1 MLTPGEKVGIYEV
14 VSSLGAGGMGEVYRA
29 RDTKLQRDV
38 ALKILPETMARDA
51 QRMARFEREAQV
63 LASLNHPNIAAIY
76 GLEESNGVRAL
87 VMELVEGETLG
98 ERLRRAQPLT
108 RPASRDTLSPQAGR
122 GEKSSDSQPSPS
134 GRGWPAGPGEGS
146 SLAMDDALPIA
157 RQIAE
162 ALEYAHERGVIHR
175 DLKPANVK
183 ITPEG
188 TVKVLDFGLAK
199 VLDTQDSTATL
210 DAGDSPTLSAM
221 ATQAGMILGT
231 AAYMSPEQAKG
242 QRVDRRADIWAFGC
256 VLYEMLTGRKPFEGE
271 TISDVLAAVIR
282 AEPDW
287 TAIPEATPP
296 PLQRLVRRCLIK
308 DAKQRLRDIG
318 DARITIDETI
328 SGTGVPPVEVHGQ
341 DAHATT
347 GDHRSPLRRILPWA
361 VAGLLAMMLMG
372 VFLWKSTVRV
382 PQPTYHQL
390 TFDRGLI
397 YAARFVPG
405 DRTILYSAAWNDR
418 PLQIYST
425 TPDSPEWRPL
435 GLKGSSLFAVSASQ
449 MAVSVGCRDIFIGDC
464 EGTLAVTPL
473 SVGAPREVATSV
485 VSADWIHG
493 DDNMAAVRDVGGQ
506 FQLEFP
512 LGKVIYKSGSWFDF
526 LRVSPRGNAVAFVQ
540 YGAAGDAGRVVIL
553 DRDGKQIA
561 RSSKQFPSVEG
572 LAWAPQGNEV
582 WFGATNTHAW
592 PNAIHAL
599 ALDGSERIVLRL
611 PGMLR
616 LQDVSPDG
624 RILLTK
630 EVWRTGMQ
638 FRSTRDA
645 GERDL
650 TWLDAAVV
658 GDISPD
664 GGEIAFGE
672 YGEAAGDSLDTYMWR
687 TDAPSPIK
695 LGVGFNPVFSPD
707 QKWVLVTL
715 SGPPHLALLPT
726 GPGESKDLGAFGM
739 DQFSVLGWMPDG
751 KGVYFA
757 ASDGHEWRMYVESP
771 VGGRPRAITPAI
783 TVSPMEYIGNVI
795 SSDGKMCF
803 ARDLNGK
810 GWRFSLDGK
819 PPQSVPGLQPEDI
832 WVNWSKDRR
841 AAYIY
846 QNEQTRARIFRLDL
860 ETGRRQLVATLAPRD
875 TIGLVGIVP
884 VKITPDGKA
893 YAYSYNRSLSD
904 LYLVDG
910 VK

>member
-1 MLTPGEKVGIYEV
+1 MSLSQGTQLGPYEV
-14 VSSLGAGGMGEVYRA
+14 LSPLGAGGMGEVYRA

-87 VMELVEGETLG
+87 VMELVEGKTLA
-98 ERLRRAQPLT
+98 ERISVAPGLS
-108 RPASRDTLSPQAGR
+108 PASAGLKAGSTMAEHRSP
-122 GEKSSDSQPSPS
+122 
-134 GRGWPAGPGEGS
+134 
-146 SLAMDDALPIA
+146 MTTDDALPIA

-210 DAGDSPTLSAM
+210 ATADSPTLSAM

-256 VLYEMLTGRKPFEGE
+256 VLYEMLSGQKPFEGE
-271 TISDVLAAVIR
+271 TISDVLAAVIKS
-282 AEPDW
+282 EPDW
-287 TAIPEATPP
+287 TALPNTTPAGI
-296 PLQRLVRRCLIK
+296 QRLVRRCLQK
-308 DAKQRLRDIG
+308 DVRQRLQAIG
-318 DARITIDETI
+318 DARITIEETL
-328 SGTGVPPVEVHGQ
+328 SGTGVSPVEVHGQ

-347 GDHRSPLRRILPWA
+347 GERKSPLRALPWA
-361 VAGLLAMMLMG
+361 VAGLLAIMLMG

-493 DDNMAAVRDVGGQ
+493 DDKMAAVRDVGGQ

-526 LRVSPRGNAVAFVQ
+526 LRASPRGNAVAFVQ
-540 YGAAGDAGRVVIL
+540 YGTAGDAGRVVIL

-572 LAWAPQGNEV
+572 LAWAPKGNEV

-630 EVWRTGMQ
+630 EVWHTGMQ

-645 GERDL
+645 SERDL
-650 TWLDAAVV
+650 SWLDAPVV
-658 GDISPD
+658 GDISSE

-672 YGEAAGDSLDTYMWR
+672 YGEAAGDSPDTYMWR

-695 LGVGFNPVFSPD
+695 LGVGSNPVFSPD
-707 QKWVLVTL
+707 EKWVLVSL
-715 SGPPHLALLPT
+715 FGPPHLALLPT

-783 TVSPMEYIGNVI
+783 TVSPMEYIGNVV

-803 ARDLNGK
+803 ARDVNGK
-810 GWRFSLDGK
+810 GWLFSLDGK

-846 QNEQTRARIFRLDL
+846 QNEQTRAQIFRSDL

>member
-1 MLTPGEKVGIYEV
+1 M
-14 VSSLGAGGMGEVYRA
+14 YRA

-87 VMELVEGETLG
+87 VMELVEGQTLA
-98 ERLRRAQPLT
+98 ERLRRTQPLT

-122 GEKSSDSQPSPS
+122 GEKTADMKSSPS
-134 GRGWPAGPGEGS
+134 GSGRSGGAGSNEGS
-146 SLAMDDALPIA
+146 RASALAIDDALPIA
-157 RQIAE
+157 KQIAE

-199 VLDTQDSTATL
+199 VLDPQDSTAAM
-210 DAGDSPTLSAM
+210 DMANSPTLSGM

-256 VLYEMLTGRKPFEGE
+256 VLYEMLSGRKPFEGE
-271 TISDVLAAVIR
+271 TISDVLASVIKS
-282 AEPDW
+282 EPAWD
-287 TAIPEATPP
+287 AIPNTTLPAI
-296 PLQRLVRRCLIK
+296 QKLVRRCLVK
-308 DAKQRLRDIG
+308 DPKQRLRDIG
-318 DARITIDETI
+318 EARITIEETL
-328 SGTGVPPVEVHGQ
+328 SGSTMLP
-341 DAHATT
+341 
-347 GDHRSPLRRILPWA
+347 SPLPPGEGGPEERDRVRVSTLRRALPWA
-361 VAGLLAMMLMG
+361 VAGLLAIMLMG

-382 PQPTYHQL
+382 PQPTFHQL

-464 EGTLAVTPL
+464 EGTLAMTPL

-493 DDNMAAVRDVGGQ
+493 GDKMAAVRDVGGQ

-526 LRVSPRGNAVAFVQ
+526 LRASPRGNAVAFVQ
-540 YGAAGDAGRVVIL
+540 YGTAGDAGRVVIL

-630 EVWRTGMQ
+630 EVWHTGMQ

-645 GERDL
+645 SERDL
-650 TWLDAAVV
+650 SWLDAPVV
-658 GDISPD
+658 EDISPD

-672 YGEAAGDSLDTYMWR
+672 YGEAAGDSPDTYMWR

-695 LGVGFNPVFSPD
+695 LGVGFNPVLSPD
-707 QKWVLVTL
+707 QKWVLVSTF
-715 SGPPHLALLPT
+715 GPPHLALLPT

-751 KGVYFA
+751 KGIYFA

-783 TVSPMEYIGNVI
+783 TVSPMEYIGNVV
-795 SSDGKMCF
+795 SSDGKKCF
-803 ARDLNGK
+803 ARDVNGK
-810 GWRFSLDGK
+810 GWLFSLDGK

-832 WVNWSKDRR
+832 WVSWSKDRS